1 MCAGVM
7 AYDRDHPEMLRAVAE
22 GKFNGLEN
30 LITRRIGLE
39 DFVEKGIHA
48 LIHEQDLHGWHL
60 LTTLLRVLF

>member
-48 LIHEQDLHGWHL
+48 LIHEKDQHG
-60 LTTLLRVLF
+60 